1 MDPTSW
7 EICAGI
13 IAFFAASLFLALR
26 GPSLYFGL
34 SVLCVFMVASASLTG
49 YIFDFIFG
57 QPMIWVTPA
66 HIAVIQY
73 SILGCLAMIAGIAA
87 AWLPKR
93 SDEQRLANGRIDLGR
108 TPWMNAEFGG
118 FVFAVGTVAML
129 AETATQQIAT
139 VGTAVHTLS
148 AFSTFGLLTL
158 LAVSLRDRRFNAL
171 IIALAVYVPAAL
183 MQAFAS
189 GHTPAKVTLLIPAVC
204 LTAGFRRI
212 NLKSIIVVAICGF
225 VFAAALSGW
234 LKTRRMIRSG
244 SLANLSFS
252 EQVTRFIPAWLDA
265 SIDSLQ
271 DGQTI
276 SNAIRERVDM
286 TNLLSMQVRQQPR
299 YQPYAMGQTV
309 LDSGYTL
316 IPRALWPGKPVVA
329 GGSAFVM
336 KYTGMRRD
344 PRDTTSIGLPY
355 QFELYANGGPI
366 CVVVGLLVVGYV
378 CGWLERGLF
387 RPTTSL
393 SSLLGRISITMTLC
407 EGGQRT
413 DVVLP
418 ALIAG
423 GLTYYALGK
432 AIDSSAPQFAAKL
445 LGQPPRRSQPA

>member
-1 MDPTSW
+1 MDPITW
-7 EICAGI
+7 EIAAGI
-13 IAFFAASLFLALR
+13 IAFVVAAVFLAVR

-34 SVLCVFMVASASLTG
+34 SILCVFMVASASLTG
-49 YIFDFIFG
+49 YIFDSIFG

-66 HIAVIQY
+66 HISVIRY
-73 SILGCLAMIAGIAA
+73 SIIGCVAMIGGITA

-93 SDEQRLANGRIDLGR
+93 SGERRLVNGHIDLGQ
-108 TPWMNAEFGG
+108 TPWVNTSFGS
-118 FVFAVGTVAML
+118 FVFAIGTLAML
-129 AETATQQIAT
+129 VEAATQRIAT
-139 VGTAVHTLS
+139 IGTAVHTLS

-158 LAVSLRDRRFNAL
+158 LAVSLRDHRFSAL
-171 IIALAVYVPAAL
+171 LIATAVYIPAAL
-183 MQAFAS
+183 MQTFAS

-204 LTAGFRRI
+204 LAAGFRRI
-212 NLKSIIVVAICGF
+212 NLKSVLLVALCGL

-234 LKTRRMIRSG
+234 LKTRKMIRSG

-252 EQVTRFIPAWLDA
+252 EQVVRFIPAWFDA
-265 SIDSLQ
+265 SIDSAL
-271 DGQTI
+271 DVQTI
-276 SNAIRERVDM
+276 SKAIRDRVDM
-286 TNLLSMQVRQQPR
+286 TNLLSGQVRHQPR

-316 IPRALWPGKPVVA
+316 VPRAFWPGKPIVA
-329 GGSAFVM
+329 GGSAFVT

-366 CVVVGLLVVGYV
+366 CVVVGLLIIGYA
-378 CGWLERGLF
+378 CGRLERGLF
-387 RPTTSL
+387 QPTTSL
-393 SSLLGRISITMTLC
+393 ASLLARISITMTLC

-418 ALIAG
+418 SLIAG

-432 AIDSSAPQFAAKL
+432 VIDSSAPNFAAKL
-445 LGQPPRRSQPA
+445 LGKSPQRQQPA